1 MKKALVF
8 VGLVLVSLAVLLP
21 FASSSPDGLEKVTGT
36 FGVQQQTPIW
46 QGLMPD
52 YSVVALGNS
61 YVSTLVAG
69 IFGTLMVLLTTLL
82 LGKVMVPKNGKIK
95 GN

>member
-52 YSVVALGNS
+52 YSVAALGNS
-61 YVSTLVAG
+61 YVSTLLAG

-95 GN
+95 EN

>member
-21 FASSSPDGLEKVTGT
+21 FASSSPDGLEKVAGT
-36 FGVQQQTPIW
+36 FGAQQQTPIW

-52 YSVVALGNS
+52 YSVAALGNS
-61 YVSTLVAG
+61 CFNVACWNFWNFDG
-69 IFGTLMVLLTTLL
+69 FINNFAVRKSYGS
-82 LGKVMVPKNGKIK
+82 KKWQD
-95 GN
+95 

>member
-21 FASSSPDGLEKVTGT
+21 FASSSPDGLEKVAGT
-36 FGVQQQTPIW
+36 FGAQQQTPIW

-52 YSVVALGNS
+52 YSVAALGNS
-61 YVSTLVAG
+61 YVSTLLAG
-69 IFGTLMVLLTTLL
+69 IFGTMAVLLATLL
-82 LGKVMVPKNGKIK
+82 FGKVIISKSGKIK
-95 GN
+95 EN

>member
-21 FASSSPDGLEKVTGT
+21 FASNSPDGLEKATGT

-52 YSVVALGNS
+52 YSVAALGNS
-61 YVSTLVAG
+61 YVSTLLAG

-82 LGKVMVPKNGKIK
+82 LGKVMAPKNGKIK

>member
-21 FASSSPDGLEKVTGT
+21 FASSSPDGLEKVTAA
-36 FGVQQQTPIW
+36 FGIQQQTPIW

-52 YSVVALGNS
+52 YSVAALGNS
-61 YVSTLVAG
+61 YVSKLLAG

>member
-21 FASSSPDGLEKVTGT
+21 FASSSPDGLEKVAGT
-36 FGVQQQTPIW
+36 FGAQQQTPIW

-52 YSVVALGNS
+52 YSVAALGNS
-61 YVSTLVAG
+61 YVSTLLAG
-69 IFGTLMVLLTTLL
+69 IFGTMAGFV
-82 LGKVMVPKNGKIK
+82 
-95 GN
+95 GNFAVRKSYNFKKR

>member
-21 FASSSPDGLEKVTGT
+21 FASSSPDGLEKVVST
-36 FGVQQQTPIW
+36 FGVKEEAVFW

-52 YSVVALGNS
+52 YSFALVENS
-61 YVSTLVAG
+61 YVSTLLAG
-69 IFGTLMVLLTTLL
+69 ILGTLTVLLTTLL

-95 GN
+95 EN